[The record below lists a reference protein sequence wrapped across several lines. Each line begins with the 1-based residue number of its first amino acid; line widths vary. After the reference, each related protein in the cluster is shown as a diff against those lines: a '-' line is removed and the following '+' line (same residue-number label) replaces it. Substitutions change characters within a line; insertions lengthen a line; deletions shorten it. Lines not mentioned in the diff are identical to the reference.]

1 MLRVMVIPTKP
12 NRIPHRARRLLI
24 ATLVVTFVVGT
35 ALLVVGLINSEKRD
49 EVWFEAATAGMQLLV
64 VGVLGGTL
72 TAAWKWTEETRADA
86 RRDAEATL
94 QSRREVH
101 QRQLATFT
109 QVVASYNG
117 VKAVR
122 RTLRSLGF
130 ESTDGTLD
138 SQQADG
144 FHAQM
149 DRLNELQLVFEAMV
163 RELSESRLF
172 RADTDTITRHL
183 SQVERHLAGVLRMW
197 EVSGVQVRQGAS
209 IAPASSGIH
218 SLLNRDAF
226 TDQIVTPRRRL
237 TEAMHKHLFGV
248 ASPDQLEALAALEVE
263 QDADG

>member
-1 MLRVMVIPTKP
+1 MVILTEPHIPRKP
-12 NRIPHRARRLLI
+12 HKARRFLI
-24 ATLVVTFVVGT
+24 AALVATFIVGI
-35 ALLVVGLINSEKRD
+35 ALLVVGLINSEKRT

-64 VGVLGGTL
+64 VGILGGTL

-86 RRDAEATL
+86 RRDAEAAL
-94 QSRREVH
+94 QTHRDVH
-101 QRQLATFT
+101 QRQLSTFL
-109 QVVASYNG
+109 QVVAAYNG

-138 SQQADG
+138 FQQADG

-149 DRLNELQLVFEAMV
+149 ARLNELQLVFEAMV
-163 RELSESRLF
+163 RELMESRLF
-172 RADTDTITRHL
+172 RADTDTITGHL
-183 SQVERHLAGVLRMW
+183 SQIERHLAAVLRTW

-209 IAPASSGIH
+209 IATASGGVH
-218 SLLNRDAF
+218 SLLNLHAF

-248 ASPDQLEALAALEVE
+248 ASPDQLDALAAMEVE
-263 QDADG
+263 QDANG